1 MKNQIVF
8 AVIVFFLLA
17 TPCHAVESSG
27 VSLCIDG
34 ETLQLSNG
42 EKIRL
47 IGIDVPASS
56 KNSKLRDDI
65 KNTGKDGSALITAGK
80 EASKFL
86 RKMTKNKTVLLESD
100 IEEKERSGRRW
111 AYVYLPLDPGLNMEI
126 PETWYAEL
134 DPTSEERRLRVFLN
148 ATMIKAGYA
157 RAMAVPPNTK
167 HQELF
172 AQLEKEAQ
180 DEKRGLWHE

>member
-1 MKNQIVF
+1 MRRFSLVL
-8 AVIVFFLLA
+8 VLFLA
-17 TPCHAVESSG
+17 IPMAAFSS
-27 VSLCIDG
+27 VPFTVDLCIDG

-47 IGIDVPASS
+47 TGIDVPASS
-56 KNSKLRDDI
+56 KNAKLRDDI
-65 KNTGKDGSALITAGK
+65 KNTGKGGPALIAAGK
-80 EASKFL
+80 DAAKFL
-86 RKMTKNKTVLLESD
+86 RKMTKNQTVLLESD
-100 IEEKERSGRRW
+100 VEEKERSGRRW

-157 RAMAVPPNTK
+157 RAMTIPPNVK

-172 AQLEKEAQ
+172 AQMEKEAREQ
-180 DEKRGLWHE
+180 KRGLWRE